1 MRVFILGGGGFVGS
15 AYGRLFGRL
24 GISYEIITRANYDSL
39 SGQHCDVLINAN
51 GNSKK
56 FLADRDPK
64 GEFDASVR
72 SVVHSLEDF
81 KADTYV
87 FLSSGDVYPR
97 QDTPDITRED
107 APIDPVAMS
116 RYGLHK
122 YTAET
127 LVRAIHPRWLV
138 LRMGGFVGPGLKK
151 NAIFDM
157 LNNQPIWLK
166 PDSML
171 QFIST
176 DTAARIVWQLV
187 LNGNIKETVNLGAKG
202 TVRIGDLFERLA
214 SQSTFVPDARLVR
227 FEISTE
233 KLERLYGPLPRTGDE
248 IDAFLTTSAS

>member
-15 AYGRLFGRL
+15 AFGRLFDHL
-24 GISYEIITRANYDSL
+24 KIPHEVITRANYDSL
-39 SGQHCDVLINAN
+39 RGQHCDVLINAN

-81 KADTYV
+81 KAETYV

-97 QDTPDITRED
+97 QDSPEITRED
-107 APIDPVAMS
+107 EALDQAAMS

-127 LVRAIHPRWLV
+127 LVRAIHPRWLGF
-138 LRMGGFVGPGLKK
+138 RMGGFVGPGLKK

-157 LNNQPIWLK
+157 LNNQPIWLQ
-166 PDSML
+166 PDSKL

-176 DTAARIVWQLV
+176 DTAARIVWQVV
-187 LNGNIKETVNLGAKG
+187 LNGTTGETVNLGAKG
-202 TVRIGDLFERLA
+202 VVRVGDLFDRLA
-214 SQSTFVPDARLVR
+214 PRSTFMPDAKLVR

-233 KLERLYGPLPRTGDE
+233 KLERLYGPLPLTVDE
-248 IDAFLTTSAS
+248 VDAFLATSAA